1 VLKLKLSLPD
11 GTTQTHTF
19 FQGPVLIG
27 RSPEATLFVNE
38 LSLSRRHALF
48 DIGEEG
54 WFVEDLGSRN
64 GTFLDGARLTG
75 RTLLR
80 AGQTLTM
87 GQLRLAV
94 EECGARPE
102 VAETQHGETT
112 LLAPV
117 AKVLKDSGASG
128 AVPSLDAPPETLK
141 RYATRLS
148 LLAQVHER
156 LATQV
161 TEEGLLGMV
170 LDQVFEQLAPDQAA
184 IFLRQDNG
192 SFTCAASRCQQDCY
206 DKLLLSRSLVREVV
220 EKKAAALVLDAFTDA
235 RFQQAMSL
243 RSLGVRSI
251 LAVPL
256 LSEDEALGLLVCA
269 SRLAVRRFGQ
279 EDLEFVVPLAAVA
292 AMRLR
297 NLRLAADAAE
307 RRRLEQELAL
317 ARRIQVGLFREQA
330 PQLAGYETLGG
341 NLPSRVVSGDFYQLL
356 PSPGDLTALV
366 ADVSGKGIGAAI
378 LAASLEA
385 LFAGPLSLALAPGEV
400 LAKVSELFFART
412 DPAKFATAVLLS
424 LDAASGT
431 VRYGNAG
438 HCPPLLVRADG
449 TADPLP
455 STGPPLGMFPGQVY
469 GQGEV
474 ALRPGDLLALY
485 SDGVTETTDPQGEEF
500 GTQRLAAL
508 LAGLRSQPLAELWEA
523 VEAELDRFAGTSL
536 PADDRTLVLLRR
548 R

>member
-1 VLKLKLSLPD
+1 MLKLKLSLPD
-11 GTTQTHTF
+11 GTTQAHTF

-87 GQLRLAV
+87 GQLRLVV

-102 VAETQHGETT
+102 VAETQPGETT

-117 AKVLKDSGASG
+117 AKVLKESGVSG

-378 LAASLEA
+378 LAAFLEA

-431 VRYGNAG
+431 VRYANAG

-474 ALRPGDLLALY
+474 TLRPGDLLALY

>member
-1 VLKLKLSLPD
+1 MLKLKLSLPD
-11 GTTQTHTF
+11 GTRQVHSF

-38 LSLSRRHALF
+38 PSLSRRHALF
-48 DIGEEG
+48 HLGEEG
-54 WFVEDLGSRN
+54 WFVEDLDSRN

-75 RTLLR
+75 RALLR

-87 GQLRLAV
+87 GQLRLVV
-94 EECGARPE
+94 EECGAPAE
-102 VAETQHGETT
+102 VAETQPGETT

-117 AKVLKDSGASG
+117 AKVLEDSGVSS
-128 AVPSLDAPPETLK
+128 AVLSLDAPPEALK
-141 RYATRLS
+141 RYAARLS

-161 TEEGLLGMV
+161 SEEGLLAMV
-170 LDQVFEQLAPDQAA
+170 LDQVFQQLAPDQAA
-184 IFLRQDNG
+184 IFLRQDDG
-192 SFTCAASRCQQDCY
+192 AFVCVASRCQQDCY

-297 NLRLAADAAE
+297 NLRLAAEAAK
-307 RRRLEQELAL
+307 RRQLEEELDL

-366 ADVSGKGIGAAI
+366 ADVAGKGIGAAI

-385 LFAGPLSLALAPGEV
+385 LFAGPLSLALGPGET

-412 DPAKFATAVLLS
+412 DPVKFATAVLLS

-431 VRYGNAG
+431 VRYANAG
-438 HCPPLLVRADG
+438 HCPPLLLRSDG
-449 TADPLP
+449 TSQAIP
-455 STGPPLGMFPGQVY
+455 STGPPLGMFPGQAY
-469 GQGEV
+469 RQGEV
-474 ALRPGDLLALY
+474 TLRPGDLLALY
-485 SDGVTETTDPQGEEF
+485 SDGVTETTNPQGEEF
-500 GTQRLAAL
+500 GTERLAAL
-508 LAGLRSQPLAELWEA
+508 LASHRQRPPSELWEL
-523 VEAELDRFAGTSL
+523 VEAELDRFAESSV